1 MSRIKKQRYSHEYMM
16 SLYNEEERL
25 IRYFCDENDINIINI
40 QHTGSLR
47 RGNKSVGDIDFV
59 IETDNNSLLKEMLK
73 HILNYEKTL
82 HTDFFYKK
90 SAGDIDYD
98 VFIADDGYFWQMAF
112 FLTGC
117 EDWNKKIRSY
127 LLKQQNVKFIYTPFK
142 ILEVVNDKPERL
154 KIYSEKDIFNLIEL
168 EYVSPENRLPC
179 NVKFKK
185 EKDEKSKRSL

>member
-25 IRYFCDENDINIINI
+25 IRYFCDENNIKIINI

-47 RGNKSVGDIDFV
+47 RGSKTVGDIDFV
-59 IETDNNSLLKEMLK
+59 IETDNNSQLKEILK
-73 HILNYEKTL
+73 YVLNYDKTL

-90 SAGDIDYD
+90 SVGDIDYD

-117 EDWNKKIRSY
+117 EDWNKKIRSH
-127 LLKQQNVKFIYTPFK
+127 LLKQRPVEFIYTPFK
-142 ILEVVNDKPERL
+142 FLKIIDDQPERL

-168 EYVSPENRLPC
+168 EYVSPENRFPY

>member
-47 RGNKSVGDIDFV
+47 RGRKSIGDIDFV
-59 IETDNNSLLKEMLK
+59 IETDNNSKLKVILK
-73 HILNYEKTL
+73 HVLEYKKTM

-90 SAGDIDYD
+90 IVSDIDYD
-98 VFIADDGYFWQMAF
+98 VFIADDGYFWQMVF

-117 EDWNKKIRSY
+117 EDWNKSIKRHLLSQKPIR
-127 LLKQQNVKFIYTPFK
+127 FTYTPFK
-142 ILEVVNDKPERL
+142 FLKIVNNKPEKI
-154 KIYSEKDIFNLIEL
+154 KIYSEKDIFKLIEL
-168 EYVSPENRLPC
+168 EYVSPENRLPY

-185 EKDEKSKRSL
+185 GKDEKSKRSL